1 MKHIFTLAALVFA
14 TSCFGQAPTGEME
27 NELLAWFPFSNNTFD
42 ASGNGNHAVLS
53 GPESFS
59 EGLYGEAICL
69 SDANYMSMDNLLAS
83 GLTEFSCFAMV
94 KLQQNLYADIAGD
107 WGSSFLLRYV
117 PSEGWALNVNGSDG
131 SIQIMSGITPNWAT
145 WNRVGFVHDEEGL
158 RLYVN
163 GEVVAS
169 SAGNY
174 FGTIYAS
181 SAIMTMGAQEN
192 QGTMNGWIDDVKMW
206 SRGLSHDEVNA
217 LENNIPNSVGCMDS
231 TACNFSPEVIFD
243 DGSCHFNCFFCNE
256 GTVWNE
262 VTQGCDVA
270 NPSDTNFDGCVS
282 MTDLLD
288 LLSVFG
294 TCAED
299 DSEEDFSEEEFGEWS
314 CGDPLEYQGYGY
326 ATVLIGEQCWFAEN
340 LRCEEYGNGDPIPA
354 NLSDAE
360 WTSTHSG
367 AKSVYGEENATC
379 QASYSPEGDACN
391 DNWSLAEFGYLYNW
405 YAATDPRGLCPSGW
419 HLPSDNEWTLVT
431 NHLGGD
437 TVAGGH
443 LKSTSGWNE
452 EGLGGSNSSGF
463 SGLPGGHRYYSNGNL
478 NHAGNRGF
486 WWSSSS
492 VGSVAWLRRLDH
504 DSGAVVRY
512 NNSHRDGHSVRC
524 IQDPE

>member
-1 MKHIFTLAALVFA
+1 MTYESDSGERKIFKNGELQYVANLPAYQSDLNDGVLVGGIKYWHYSSPQIGTA
-14 TSCFGQAPTGEME
+14 GYIDDVGVWSRPLME
-27 NELLAWFPFSNNTFD
+27 
-42 ASGNGNHAVLS
+42 
-53 GPESFS
+53 
-59 EGLYGEAICL
+59 
-69 SDANYMSMDNLLAS
+69 
-83 GLTEFSCFAMV
+83 
-94 KLQQNLYADIAGD
+94 
-107 WGSSFLLRYV
+107 
-117 PSEGWALNVNGSDG
+117 
-131 SIQIMSGITPNWAT
+131 
-145 WNRVGFVHDEEGL
+145 
-158 RLYVN
+158 
-163 GEVVAS
+163 GEVVALYES
-169 SAGNY
+169 
-174 FGTIYAS
+174 
-181 SAIMTMGAQEN
+181 
-192 QGTMNGWIDDVKMW
+192 
-206 SRGLSHDEVNA
+206 LA
-217 LENNIPNSVGCMDS
+217 LATPGCMEEA
-231 TACNFSPEVIFD
+231 ACNYTPEATFS
-243 DGSCHFNCFFCNE
+243 DGSCDLISCHCLEGTAWDESLGGCIPLISAETACGE
-256 GTVWNE
+256 GTVWDTEAQNCVI
-262 VTQGCDVA
+262 VT
-270 NPSDTNFDGCVS
+270 PSDTDFDGCVG

-288 LLSVFG
+288 LLSLFG
-294 TCAED
+294 TCG
-299 DSEEDFSEEEFGEWS
+299 EEELEEEPEVAEWS
-314 CGDPLEYQGYGY
+314 CGSPLAYQGYDY
-326 ATVLIGEQCWFAEN
+326 ETVLIGEQCWFAEN

-367 AKSVYGEENATC
+367 AKSIYGEENATC

-452 EGLGGSNSSGF
+452 EGVGGSNSSGF

-486 WWSSSS
+486 WWSSSW

-524 IQDPE
+524 IKDSE